1 MTGRLLSAPSA
12 ALGLLLAALALTAAY
27 WGRMGHAE
35 LLAWTLM
42 GITAGYSLSGS
53 V

>member
-1 MTGRLLSAPSA
+1 MGRLLSAPRA
-12 ALGLLLAALALTAAY
+12 AFGLLLAALALAAAH
-27 WGRMGHAE
+27 WASLGQAE